1 MLSVHTAWHAVGAL
15 QVLGHLV
22 FSLTWSSTY
31 CHSLKENKIKREILM
46 VDVIYPLPLCRSSCI
61 IICYTFNKVKLL
73 NFTVSKNDQVL
84 YPLIQ
89 WDSLFLLSD
98 IMLWHW
104 TSSKAELIQAARS
117 HDSESVSF
125 IDCWG
130 NLHHAACAR
139 PCPTLC
145 NPTVCSCQLPL
156 SMELSRQGYWRE
168 LPFVPPGGLPD
179 PGIEPMSLASPALA
193 GGFFTTVPPGKPR
206 VNLLYLLTQKNSLFQ
221 NSLMLNI

>member
-104 TSSKAELIQAARS
+104 TSFITRGILFQKLNWYRQQDLMILSQCHSSTAEVTCTMLRVLGRARLSATPRSVAA
-117 HDSESVSF
+117 SF
-125 IDCWG
+125 
-130 NLHHAACAR
+130 
-139 PCPTLC
+139 
-145 NPTVCSCQLPL
+145 
-156 SMELSRQGYWRE
+156 
-168 LPFVPPGGLPD
+168 PFLWNC
-179 PGIEPMSLASPALA
+179 
-193 GGFFTTVPPGKPR
+193 PGKDTGESCHLFLQGVFLTPGL
-206 VNLLYLLTQKNSLFQ
+206 NPCLSHLLHWQADSSPLCHLGSPESTCYTS
-221 NSLMLNI
+221 